1 MTESTHIAEET
12 LERYALG
19 TLGTEERARVEAHAA
34 GCAACRE
41 ALRRESV
48 IAAGIRM
55 AGREEMKRSLARR
68 IAARERPR
76 RRWRVM
82 AAAASLALL
91 VGSGL
96 YIAWLDGRAP
106 AIAPPSP
113 VAGNQV
119 SPPAALRRDE
129 SLAEGGVHAEHV
141 PPAAAP
147 AGSGAPRVVKSL
159 ALPQNAPSE
168 NERAEEQVKRMAA
181 AYQARGFWTEG
192 VVEEAP
198 SNETGM
204 VESGAARAQGAA
216 AFKKEAQELKADAAK
231 DALAGARQE
240 YRLRQEPASALPAGM
255 GAKQRQAEPRV
266 VHARVVERGS
276 TTTMTLYLDTL
287 VDDAELKGATVR
299 QAGSDSVIVEL
310 GRRKIL
316 YRIPG
321 SAPAQQQK

>member
-34 GCAACRE
+34 GCGACRE

-55 AGREEMKRSLARR
+55 AGREEMKRSLGRR
-68 IAARERPR
+68 IAALERPR

-82 AAAASLALL
+82 AAVASLALI

-96 YIAWLDGRAP
+96 YIAWLEERAP

-113 VAGNQV
+113 AAGNQI
-119 SPPAALRRDE
+119 SPPAAPRRDE
-129 SLAEGGVHAEHV
+129 SPAEGRVQAENAPTA
-141 PPAAAP
+141 PPAT
-147 AGSGAPRVVKSL
+147 SGAPRAVKSL
-159 ALPQNAPSE
+159 PVSPSAPPE

-192 VVEEAP
+192 VIEEAP
-198 SNETGM
+198 SSETGM

-216 AFKKEAQELKADAAK
+216 AFKKEAQELKADVAK
-231 DALAGARQE
+231 DALAGAPQE
-240 YRLRQEPASALPAGM
+240 YRLRQEPASALPPGM
-255 GAKQRQAEPRV
+255 GAKQRQAEHRV
-266 VHARVVERGS
+266 VHARVEERGS
-276 TTTMTLYLDTL
+276 RTTMTLYLDTL

-310 GRRKIL
+310 GKRKIL